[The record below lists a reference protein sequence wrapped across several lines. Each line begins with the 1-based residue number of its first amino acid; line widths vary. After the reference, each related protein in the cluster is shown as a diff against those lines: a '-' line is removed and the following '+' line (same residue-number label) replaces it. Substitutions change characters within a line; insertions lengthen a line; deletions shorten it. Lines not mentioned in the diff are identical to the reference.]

1 MAALNLIED
10 NWSLVYSESKTAQAV
25 PERLQEYYPIPRF
38 SLPTVFSS
46 RVLAVYVGVA
56 ESELGYRQKWGGKA
70 FQKIHT
76 AITVGGNYDS
86 IVTTRDIWINQ
97 PTILFLSDLASQF
110 VVDIEISY
118 KIRDCVV
125 EVHEYTGDINNI
137 YDSDLAMIKA
147 DLAMIKSSL
156 LIGN

>member
-1 MAALNLIED
+1 MATLNLTED
-10 NWSLVYSESKTAQAV
+10 NWELVFSESKTAQSV

-56 ESELGYRQKWGGKA
+56 ESELGYRQRWGGKA
-70 FQKIHT
+70 YQKIHT
-76 AITVGGNYDS
+76 AITIGGNYDS
-86 IVTTRDIWINQ
+86 IVTTRDLWINQ
-97 PTILFLSDLASQF
+97 PSILFFSDLAAQF

-125 EVHEYTGDINNI
+125 EVHEYTGDISNI
-137 YDSDLAMIKA
+137 YDNDLATIKA
-147 DLAMIKSSL
+147 DLANIKSSL
-156 LIGN
+156 SI